1 MTLGTEL
8 RSSARAACALNLVS
22 LLRTLTLFLPYLSVS
37 WQGGRRSTDRDFI
50 PWKVLS
56 TFLGPQHLT
65 STPNLLSLSQSTVG
79 VAPLE
84 GQPHC
89 AFFFPLSQA
98 GFKYGLN
105 EDDLKLLTFLFR
117 VLGLQMCTTP
127 GSSLALARHVFVFN
141 TGVHNLRAVDIL
153 YRKKNHL
160 LWGSVPYILSCSAK
174 LLAAP
179 EMCLEYFSLSYYN
192 QKCL

>member
-8 RSSARAACALNLVS
+8 RSSARAACALNPVS

-37 WQGGRRSTDRDFI
+37 WQGGRRNTDRDFI
-50 PWKVLS
+50 PWKFLS

-65 STPNLLSLSQSTVG
+65 STPNLLS
-79 VAPLE
+79 PL
-84 GQPHC
+84 PLHC
-89 AFFFPLSQA
+89 GCSSFGGPTSLCFFFFSLSQA

-127 GSSLALARHVFVFN
+127 GSSLALACHVFVFN
-141 TGVHNLRAVDIL
+141 TGVHNLCAVDIL
-153 YRKKNHL
+153 YRKKSL
-160 LWGSVPYILSCSAK
+160 IMGECPLYFK
-174 LLAAP
+174 L
-179 EMCLEYFSLSYYN
+179 FS
-192 QKCL
+192 KTFGCP

>member
-1 MTLGTEL
+1 MYMSVLPIMYICAHRGKRRELGAAILTLGTEL

-65 STPNLLSLSQSTVG
+65 STPNLLSLSHSTVG

-89 AFFFPLSQA
+89 AFFFFLESGWLQIW
-98 GFKYGLN
+98 FK
-105 EDDLKLLTFLFR
+105 
-117 VLGLQMCTTP
+117 
-127 GSSLALARHVFVFN
+127 
-141 TGVHNLRAVDIL
+141 
-153 YRKKNHL
+153 
-160 LWGSVPYILSCSAK
+160 
-174 LLAAP
+174 
-179 EMCLEYFSLSYYN
+179 
-192 QKCL
+192 